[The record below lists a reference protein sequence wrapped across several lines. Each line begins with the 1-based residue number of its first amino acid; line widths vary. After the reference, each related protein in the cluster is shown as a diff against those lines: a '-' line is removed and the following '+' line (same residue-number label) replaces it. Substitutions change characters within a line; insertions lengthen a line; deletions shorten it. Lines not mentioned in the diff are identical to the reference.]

1 MPALLEHANGMAL
14 GSTNCPTGVVLGT
27 CPHEHSD
34 IAILGSDPFGAQTR
48 TNTLGCHTWGGI
60 ERAVGGM
67 GWYRAARHGMP
78 RG

>member
-1 MPALLEHANGMAL
+1 MLWEAQCLPYS
-14 GSTNCPTGVVLGT
+14 STPLTWHWEAPTAPTGVVLGT

-67 GWYRAARHGMP
+67 GW
-78 RG
+78 

>member
-1 MPALLEHANGMAL
+1 MPALLEHAPDMAL
-14 GSTNCPTGVVLGT
+14 GSTNCPSGVVLGT

-67 GWYRAARHGMP
+67 GW
-78 RG
+78 